1 MFNWICPKCGK
12 EVPPSYSE
20 CPNCAAKDQTATEP
34 AAAPASAPAQA
45 PPRPVPPGQRRPAF
59 PVWLLSLLIA
69 VALIGAG
76 AAFLLLRSP
85 KSADAPSRPAAVLET
100 PSAPSSAAAPASAV
114 AKNLELTGFRLTE
127 DSKQKAV
134 LQFLVVNHSAADLGD
149 VGAKVNLSAL
159 TTQQRLQP
167 VGTFVF
173 RATLGPY
180 ESKELKVPVDTKLRV
195 YELPDWQ
202 FLRAEIVSQ

>member
-1 MFNWICPKCGK
+1 
-12 EVPPSYSE
+12 
-20 CPNCAAKDQTATEP
+20 
-34 AAAPASAPAQA
+34 
-45 PPRPVPPGQRRPAF
+45 
-59 PVWLLSLLIA
+59 VWLLSLLIA
-69 VALIGAG
+69 VALIGVG
-76 AAFLLLRSP
+76 AAFLLLRSA
-85 KSADAPSRPAAVLET
+85 KSEDAPSRPAAVLET
-100 PSAPSSAAAPASAV
+100 PSAPSSVATPASAV
-114 AKNLELTGFRLTE
+114 AKNLELIGFRLTE

-134 LQFLVVNHSAADLGD
+134 LQFVVVNHSAADLGD

-202 FLRAEIVSQ
+202 FLRAEIAGQ